1 MQSALY
7 VSLSAQVALENR
19 LTTIAGNVANVST
32 AGFRADG
39 VKFDTYL
46 SRAASDPVA
55 FASTGKTYI
64 TREKGALKQT
74 GNDLDVAVDGE
85 GWLAVETPSGI
96 TYTRDGRMKIAADGV
111 LQSVAGNAILDP
123 GGAAIIVDPNAGRIA
138 ISRDGMISQNGQ
150 QVGAIGLFSIAE
162 GANLERRENSG
173 VVPDRP
179 AAPVVD
185 FVGQGVAQGYV
196 EESNVSPVQEMVR
209 LIEVTR
215 TFEQVSASIDK
226 SEQSLQDAIQ
236 KLGQVS

>member
-19 LTTIAGNVANVST
+19 LTTIAGNVANVGTS
-32 AGFRADG
+32 GFRADG
-39 VKFDTYL
+39 VKFDTFL

-55 FASTGKTYI
+55 FASAGKTYI
-64 TREKGALKQT
+64 SREKGALKQT

-85 GWLAVETPSGI
+85 GWLAVETSSGI
-96 TYTRDGRMKIAADGV
+96 AYTRDGRMRIAADGM
-111 LQSVAGNAILDP
+111 LQSAAGNAMLDP
-123 GGAAIIVDPNAGRIA
+123 GGAAIIVDPNAGRIS
-138 ISRDGMISQNGQ
+138 ISRDGMISQNGR
-150 QVGAIGLFSIAE
+150 QVGALGLFSIAE
-162 GANLERRENSG
+162 TANLSRRDNSG

-196 EESNVSPVQEMVR
+196 EESNVNPIEEMVH
-209 LIEVTR
+209 LIEVQR

>member
-19 LTTIAGNVANVST
+19 LTTIAGNVANLGT
-32 AGFRADG
+32 TGFRADG
-39 VKFDTYL
+39 VKFESYL

-64 TREKGALKQT
+64 TRDKGALRQT

-85 GWLAVETPSGI
+85 GWLAVETPAGI
-96 TYTRDGRMKIAADGV
+96 AYTRDGRMRIAADGE
-111 LQSVAGNAILDP
+111 LQSAAGNPILDP
-123 GGAAIIVDPNAGRIA
+123 GGASIIVDANAGRIA
-138 ISRDGMISQNGQ
+138 ISHDGMISQNGRQ
-150 QVGAIGLFSIAE
+150 IGALGLFSIPE
-162 GANLERRENSG
+162 TANLSRRDNSG

-179 AAPVVD
+179 AVPVVD
-185 FVGQGVAQGYV
+185 FVGQGVAQGFI
-196 EESNVSPVQEMVR
+196 EDSNVNPVQEMVH

>member
-19 LTTIAGNVANVST
+19 LTTIAGNVANLGT
-32 AGFRADG
+32 TGFRADG
-39 VKFDTYL
+39 VKFDTFL

-55 FASTGKTYI
+55 FASAGKTYI
-64 TREKGALKQT
+64 SREKGALKQT

-85 GWLAVETPSGI
+85 GWLAVETSSGI
-96 TYTRDGRMKIAADGV
+96 AYTRDGRMRIAADGM
-111 LQSVAGNAILDP
+111 LQSAAGNAVLDP
-123 GGAAIIVDPNAGRIA
+123 GGAAIIVDPNAGRIS
-138 ISRDGMISQNGQ
+138 ISRDGMISQNGR
-150 QVGAIGLFSIAE
+150 QVGALGLFSIAE
-162 GANLERRENSG
+162 NATLSRRDNSG

-196 EESNVSPVQEMVR
+196 EESNVNPVEEMVH
-209 LIEVTR
+209 LIEVQR

>member
-19 LTTIAGNVANVST
+19 LTTIAGNVANLGT
-32 AGFRADG
+32 TGFRADG
-39 VKFDTYL
+39 VKFDTFL

-55 FASTGKTYI
+55 FASAAKTYI
-64 TREKGALKQT
+64 SREKGALKQT

-85 GWLAVETPSGI
+85 GWLAVETSSGI
-96 TYTRDGRMKIAADGV
+96 AYTRDGRMRMAADGM
-111 LQSVAGNAILDP
+111 LQSAAGNAILDP
-123 GGAAIIVDPNAGRIA
+123 GGASIIVDPNAGRIS
-138 ISRDGMISQNGQ
+138 ISRDGMISQNGR
-150 QVGAIGLFSIAE
+150 QVGAIGLFNIADN
-162 GANLERRENSG
+162 ATLSRRDNSG

-196 EESNVSPVQEMVR
+196 EESNVNPVEEMVH
-209 LIEVTR
+209 LIEVQR